1 MDYVKRVAGFIRS
14 VNTDDDWAKSICILA
29 SDIIENL
36 VSENV
41 SLRTELQEVKSK
53 YDKLKEESPKAGDIV
68 DLHANIFDK
77 VEVFHNCTVEVLTNT
92 VTGDV
97 DVGWYPEGSS
107 PYEDEEDEE
116 DEGLE

>member
-1 MDYVKRVAGFIRS
+1 MDYVKKVAGLIRS
-14 VNTDDDWAKSICILA
+14 VSTDDDWAKSICLFA
-29 SDIIENL
+29 SDLIENL
-36 VSENV
+36 GSENE

-53 YDKLKEESPKAGDIV
+53 YDKLKEDSPKAGDV
-68 DLHANIFDK
+68 VELHANIFDK

-97 DVGWYPEGSS
+97 DIGWYPEGSS
-107 PYEDEEDEE
+107 PYEDEDEE